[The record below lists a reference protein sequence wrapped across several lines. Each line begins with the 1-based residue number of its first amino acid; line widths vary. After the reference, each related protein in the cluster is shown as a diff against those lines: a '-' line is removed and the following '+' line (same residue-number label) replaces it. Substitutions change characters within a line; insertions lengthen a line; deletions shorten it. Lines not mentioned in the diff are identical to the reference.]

1 MVGKRFT
8 AFSFA
13 GYFAGYNECC
23 RCHANHTDSGR
34 LCLGIKNVEGGSWLP
49 EPPKRQPKL
58 RELQAVHNAVFLQAR

>member
-8 AFSFA
+8 AFSS
-13 GYFAGYNECC
+13 AGYNEWY

-49 EPPKRQPKL
+49 EPPERQPKL
-58 RELQAVHNAVFLQAR
+58 RELQAVHTAVFLQAR